1 MVAKRRGRG
10 KPGISRENPRGLS
23 PLGDCPEWHEDSRKF
38 FGGNRMAC
46 QHIDASI
53 SL

>member
-1 MVAKRRGRG
+1 LLEQGG
-10 KPGISRENPRGLS
+10 WL
-23 PLGDCPEWHEDSRKF
+23 EWHEDSRKF